1 MHRALS
7 VLGVTAMATIE
18 IDFDVFKT
26 LTAKRSSEDVSY
38 NDVLRDILGLG
49 KRRHTPVQGP
59 INGTVSAGDWVTKGV
74 RFPAGT
80 EFRAT
85 HKGHTH
91 TARVESGALALNGQ
105 RFDTPSSAAM
115 SITRTSVNGWTFWE
129 CRAPGKSS
137 WQLITALRK
146 SGAL

>member
-1 MHRALS
+1 M
-7 VLGVTAMATIE
+7 TTIE
-18 IDFDVFKT
+18 IDFDVFKV
-26 LTAKRSSEDVSY
+26 LTAKRSNESVSY

-49 KRRHTPVQGP
+49 KPKQPLPPSP
-59 INGTVSAGDWVTKGV
+59 INGSVAAGDWVTKGV
-74 RFPAGT
+74 RFPTGT

-91 TARVESGALALNGQ
+91 MANVENGALVLDGQ

-115 SITRTSVNGWTFWE
+115 SITKNSVNGWIFWE
-129 CRAPGKSS
+129 CRLPNKSS

-146 SGAL
+146 

>member
-1 MHRALS
+1 M
-7 VLGVTAMATIE
+7 TTID
-18 IDFDVFKT
+18 IDFDVFKA
-26 LTAKRSSEDVSY
+26 LTAKRSSESISY

-49 KRRHTPVQGP
+49 KPKQPSVPTSV
-59 INGTVSAGDWVTKGV
+59 NGSVAAGDWVTKGV

-91 TARVESGALALNGQ
+91 LGKVENGALALNGQ

-115 SITRTSVNGWTFWE
+115 SITKNSVNGWIFWE
-129 CRAPGKSS
+129 CRLPNKSS
-137 WQLITALRK
+137 WQLITSLRK
-146 SGAL
+146 